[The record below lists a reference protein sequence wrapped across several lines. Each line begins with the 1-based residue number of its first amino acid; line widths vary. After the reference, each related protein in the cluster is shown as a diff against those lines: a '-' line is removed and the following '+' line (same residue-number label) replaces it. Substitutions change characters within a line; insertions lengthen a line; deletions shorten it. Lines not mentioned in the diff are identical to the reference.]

1 MMVNLRD
8 VVVNHA
14 NIRMLIVV
22 NYLKLDADFSS
33 YATEKA
39 VNFAGFYRAY
49 TVHAP
54 KTLCGWFFLSRPR
67 RTAREMRSGPL
78 GSLKTTLELLV

>member
-54 KTLCGWFFLSRPR
+54 KTLCGWFFVKTQKDS
-67 RTAREMRSGPL
+67 ARGVRSGPL
-78 GSLKTTLELLV
+78 GSLKTTLELQV